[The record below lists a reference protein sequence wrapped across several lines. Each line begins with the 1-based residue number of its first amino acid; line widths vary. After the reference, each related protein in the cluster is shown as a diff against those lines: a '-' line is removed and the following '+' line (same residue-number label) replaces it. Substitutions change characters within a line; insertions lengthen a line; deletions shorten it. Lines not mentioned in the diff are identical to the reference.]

1 MAPVNK
7 LSWKFPLKNFIFL
20 KIETFFVVI
29 LAIVV
34 FLLSFQKGW
43 FYAVV
48 ATIIFLGVYILVS
61 FVVQKIRKVEEQ
73 YHLTTTHLQVTRK
86 TRNTLQKDKVPLKD
100 IKSHKL
106 SKKFLG
112 GYLLTHKKKHLL
124 FFNSRDELDKF
135 DNHLQKHYKSRNKKK
150 VVKKRVAKKVVKKK
164 PATKKRP
171 VRRKR

>member
-1 MAPVNK
+1 MAPINK

-48 ATIIFLGVYILVS
+48 ATIIFLGVYIFVS

-73 YHLTTTHLQVTRK
+73 YHLTNTHLQVTRK
-86 TRNTLQKDKVPLKD
+86 TRNTLQKDLELNMAKASQ
-100 IKSHKL
+100 KSSPMAKAL
-106 SKKFLG
+106 Q
-112 GYLLTHKKKHLL
+112 KHLL
-124 FFNSRDELDKF
+124 
-135 DNHLQKHYKSRNKKK
+135 
-150 VVKKRVAKKVVKKK
+150 
-164 PATKKRP
+164 
-171 VRRKR
+171 